1 MESRVI
7 LYHSNKEEEC
17 IQFISKEEYLIIS
30 ENSKDD
36 IWLGRGMYFWDNKG
50 NVRWW
55 NKKQRKKNPDKV
67 YAMVAANAKLDE
79 LLDLTD
85 YEIYKKLEEFWQAIC
100 KKIKKDP
107 NVPLGNKINFLF
119 DARGFSGMYAIIK
132 VYGKYNA
139 TPNDGLF
146 KFEYD
151 TMKSEPT
158 VAVKCIYSIRDNRCI
173 VEKGLVD

>member
-1 MESRVI
+1 M
-7 LYHSNKEEEC
+7 
-17 IQFISKEEYLIIS
+17 
-30 ENSKDD
+30 
-36 IWLGRGMYFWDNKG
+36 
-50 NVRWW
+50 
-55 NKKQRKKNPDKV
+55 
-67 YAMVAANAKLDE
+67 
-79 LLDLTD
+79 
-85 YEIYKKLEEFWQAIC
+85 
-100 KKIKKDP
+100 
-107 NVPLGNKINFLF
+107 F
-119 DARGFSGMYAIIK
+119 DTRGFSGMYAIIK